1 MPAVATENSYIMPQS
16 WKSPILQPS
25 TVQSHCIIST
35 AFNPTWIKHRGH
47 AHKHS
52 SESID
57 TALAVSHQFQVLA
70 SSRFQHDLYRSPREK
85 YCQARAQSRRS
96 FINLFFLCIHLCDS
110 TSSSTQRD
118 EYTYRYT
125 IVHEASCLLH
135 HKPCPWRQHLWKS
148 LEALHPWM
156 RNRLAGKGFNT
167 HACHA
172 LHIQP
177 CCSMKQVQVAKFE
190 SERESTC
197 NRPSF
202 SHSIAK
208 SKVFDESVGLP
219 RIVSRSY
226 PHSIPIWTIEQ
237 SPWTCV
243 VVRMLFSMY

>member
-1 MPAVATENSYIMPQS
+1 MIFVEVLE
-16 WKSPILQPS
+16 KS
-25 TVQSHCIIST
+25 TVKLALKVVGLSST
-35 AFNPTWIKHRGH
+35 
-47 AHKHS
+47 
-52 SESID
+52 
-57 TALAVSHQFQVLA
+57 
-70 SSRFQHDLYRSPREK
+70 
-85 YCQARAQSRRS
+85 C
-96 FINLFFLCIHLCDS
+96 FLCASIYAIRLHHLLKGMNIH
-110 TSSSTQRD
+110 
-118 EYTYRYT
+118 RYT
-125 IVHEASCLLH
+125 MVHEASCLLH

-197 NRPSF
+197 NRPSS

-226 PHSIPIWTIEQ
+226 PESIPIWAIEQ